1 MKHGRDLDWNELL
14 GKEKWHDC
22 VPVDA
27 NHPLYL
33 LYTSGTTG
41 LPKAVVRP
49 TGGHSVVLHW
59 SMKAIYGLDP
69 GEVRQVLV
77 SSEIKNVV
85 VNR

>member
-1 MKHGRDLDWNELL
+1 MKGRDLDWDDVIS
-14 GKEKWHDC
+14 KEKKHDC

-59 SMKAIYGLDP
+59 SMKAIYGMDP
-69 GEVRQVLV
+69 GEVNIL
-77 SSEIKNVV
+77 KLT
-85 VNR
+85 

>member
-1 MKHGRDLDWNELL
+1 MSVVFQEEADLIRERDLDWRDVISQERS
-14 GKEKWHDC
+14 HDC

-59 SMKAIYGLDP
+59 SMKAIYDSNP
-69 GEVRQVLV
+69 GEVI
-77 SSEIKNVV
+77 SDFA
-85 VNR
+85 